1 MKEDIKQ
8 IPLYLLILL
17 LSILSITF
25 IIKAVQVREDYDEL
39 NRVYKEK
46 VRLYDLKKQREE
58 KLEKYIDSLIIRRK
72 DIVDIVE
79 IIDSLNKHLE
89 EKLNEKINTIDKLPI
104 DGNIKLLTEF
114 LRREDTIEFKD
125 FNSNGFNHSSS
136 DK

>member
-46 VRLYDLKKQREE
+46 VQLYDLKKQREK

-72 DIVDIVE
+72 DIADIIE
-79 IIDSLNKHLE
+79 TIDSLNKHLE

-104 DGNIKLLTEF
+104 DSNIRLLTEF

-125 FNSNGFNHSSS
+125 FNSNGFNHSSP